1 MPKPTAAVCIVDDDA
16 SVREALAG
24 LLRSAGF
31 GVESF
36 ASAQEF
42 LARPP
47 SDLPGC
53 LVLDVRLPDLG
64 GLDLQQRMAELKM
77 EMPIVF
83 ITGHGDVATS
93 VRAMKAG
100 AVEFLTKPFGERDLL
115 DAIRQ
120 TEVDVRYKFG
130 KFCNETGGN
139 VYYIDQASDLKRIYD
154 EIQGELRSQY
164 VLGFY
169 PPDGVKPR
177 ERDVLERV
185 ISGLLNKQIA
195 AELGTREITVKV
207 HRGRVMQK
215 MRAASLA
222 DLVRM
227 AERLRIRYAK
237 P

>member
-1 MPKPTAAVCIVDDDA
+1 MATPEAAVFVVDDDT
-16 SVREALAG
+16 SVREALRG

-31 GVESF
+31 AVETF
-36 ASAQEF
+36 GSAQEF

-47 SDLPGC
+47 SDLPAC
-53 LVLDVRLPDLG
+53 LVLDVGLPDLS
-64 GLDLQQRMAELKM
+64 GLDLQQRMAQLNR

-83 ITGHGDVATS
+83 ITGHGDVPTS

-100 AVEFLTKPFGERDLL
+100 AIEFLTKPFGERQLL

-120 TEVDVRYKFG
+120 A
-130 KFCNETGGN
+130 
-139 VYYIDQASDLKRIYD
+139 IDRDQIARRQHAELSDL
-154 EIQGELRSQY
+154 
-164 VLGFY
+164 
-169 PPDGVKPR
+169 R
-177 ERDVLERV
+177 ERYASLTQREREVLDRV
-185 ISGLLNKQIA
+185 VSGLLNKQIA

-207 HRGRVMQK
+207 HRGQVMRK

>member
-1 MPKPTAAVCIVDDDA
+1 VRKPIAAVRVVDDDT
-16 SVREALAG
+16 SVREALGG

-31 GVESF
+31 AVETF

-53 LVLDVRLPDLG
+53 LVLDVRLPGLS
-64 GLDLQQRMAELKM
+64 GLDLQQRMAELNI

-83 ITGHGDVATS
+83 ITGHGDVPTS

-120 TEVDVRYKFG
+120 AIDR
-130 KFCNETGGN
+130 
-139 VYYIDQASDLKRIYD
+139 DQAARRQHAELSDLRRRH
-154 EIQGELRSQY
+154 GSLT
-164 VLGFY
+164 
-169 PPDGVKPR
+169 PR
-177 ERDVLERV
+177 EREVLERV
-185 ISGLLNKQIA
+185 VAGLLNKQIA
-195 AELGTREITVKV
+195 AELGTREITIKV
-207 HRGRVMQK
+207 HRGQVMRK

-227 AERLRIRYAK
+227 AERLRIRDAK

>member
-1 MPKPTAAVCIVDDDA
+1 MATPEAAVFVVDDDT
-16 SVREALAG
+16 SVREALRG

-31 GVESF
+31 AVETF
-36 ASAQEF
+36 GSAHEF

-47 SDLPGC
+47 SDLPAC
-53 LVLDVRLPDLG
+53 LVLDVGLPDLS
-64 GLDLQQRMAELKM
+64 GLDLQQRMAQLNR

-83 ITGHGDVATS
+83 ITGHGDVPTS

-100 AVEFLTKPFGERDLL
+100 AIEFLTKPFGERQLL

-120 TEVDVRYKFG
+120 A
-130 KFCNETGGN
+130 
-139 VYYIDQASDLKRIYD
+139 IDRDQIARRQHAELS
-154 EIQGELRSQY
+154 ELRDRYAS
-164 VLGFY
+164 LT
-169 PPDGVKPR
+169 PR
-177 ERDVLERV
+177 EREVLERV
-185 ISGLLNKQIA
+185 VSGLLNKQIA

-207 HRGRVMQK
+207 HRGQVMRK

-227 AERLRIRYAK
+227 AERLLIRYAK

>member
-1 MPKPTAAVCIVDDDA
+1 MPTPKAAVFVVDDDT
-16 SVREALAG
+16 SVREALKG

-31 GVESF
+31 AVETF
-36 ASAQEF
+36 ASAHEF

-47 SDLPGC
+47 SDLPAC
-53 LVLDVRLPDLG
+53 LVLDVGLPDLS
-64 GLDLQQRMAELKM
+64 GLDLQQRMAELNR

-83 ITGHGDVATS
+83 ITGHGDVPTS

-120 TEVDVRYKFG
+120 A
-130 KFCNETGGN
+130 
-139 VYYIDQASDLKRIYD
+139 IDRDQVARRQRAELA
-154 EIQGELRSQY
+154 ELRRRYTS
-164 VLGFY
+164 LT
-169 PPDGVKPR
+169 PR
-177 ERDVLERV
+177 EREVLERV
-185 ISGLLNKQIA
+185 VSGLLNKQIA

-207 HRGRVMQK
+207 HRGQVMRK

-227 AERLRIRYAK
+227 AERLRIRHAE

>member
-1 MPKPTAAVCIVDDDA
+1 MPTPKAAVFVVDDDT
-16 SVREALAG
+16 SVREALKG

-31 GVESF
+31 AVETF

-42 LARPP
+42 LACPP

-53 LVLDVRLPDLG
+53 LVLDVGLPDLS
-64 GLDLQQRMAELKM
+64 GLDLQQRMAEINR
-77 EMPIVF
+77 EIPIVF
-83 ITGHGDVATS
+83 ITGQGDVPTS

-120 TEVDVRYKFG
+120 AIDRDQVARRQRAELADLRRRY
-130 KFCNETGGN
+130 T
-139 VYYIDQASDLKRIYD
+139 SLT
-154 EIQGELRSQY
+154 
-164 VLGFY
+164 
-169 PPDGVKPR
+169 PR
-177 ERDVLERV
+177 EREVLERV
-185 ISGLLNKQIA
+185 VSGLLNKQIA

-207 HRGRVMQK
+207 HRGQVMRK

-227 AERLRIRYAK
+227 AERLRIRHAE

>member
-1 MPKPTAAVCIVDDDA
+1 MPTPKAAVFVVDDDT
-16 SVREALAG
+16 SVREALKG

-31 GVESF
+31 AVETF

-42 LARPP
+42 LACPP

-53 LVLDVRLPDLG
+53 LVLDVGLPGLS
-64 GLDLQQRMAELKM
+64 GLDLQQRMAEINR
-77 EMPIVF
+77 EIPIVF
-83 ITGHGDVATS
+83 ITGQGDVPTS

-120 TEVDVRYKFG
+120 A
-130 KFCNETGGN
+130 
-139 VYYIDQASDLKRIYD
+139 IDRDQVARRQRAELA
-154 EIQGELRSQY
+154 ELRRRYTS
-164 VLGFY
+164 LT
-169 PPDGVKPR
+169 PR
-177 ERDVLERV
+177 EREVLERV
-185 ISGLLNKQIA
+185 VSGLLNKQIA
-195 AELGTREITVKV
+195 GEMGTREITVKV
-207 HRGRVMQK
+207 HRGQVMRK

-227 AERLRIRYAK
+227 AERLRIRHAE